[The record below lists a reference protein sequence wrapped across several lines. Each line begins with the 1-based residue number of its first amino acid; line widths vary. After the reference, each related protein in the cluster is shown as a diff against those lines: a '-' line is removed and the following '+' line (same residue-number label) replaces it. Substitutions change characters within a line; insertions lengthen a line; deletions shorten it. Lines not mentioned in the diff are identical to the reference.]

1 MDVGSLDNEMVLS
14 SMNNDMQLKT
24 LALIGGSGGIG
35 GELSS
40 LLVERYEILN
50 LSSND
55 LNLTDVNNLIEFF
68 SNNEIDIV
76 INLSGYNFDCI
87 LHKYNTS
94 NFHEID
100 KQLDVV
106 VKGSINLLNA
116 CLPPMRERGF
126 GRIIMASSVL
136 VSQPLVGT
144 AIYSASKAFVESL
157 VKTCAIENCQKGIT
171 VNAIQIGY
179 FDVGL
184 THKIPDNI
192 KEEILASI
200 PSKRWGSVV
209 EIKNIV
215 DMLIKTEYINGTSI
229 KINGGKSF

>member
-1 MDVGSLDNEMVLS
+1 
-14 SMNNDMQLKT
+14 MNNDMPLKT

-35 GELSS
+35 AELSS
-40 LLVERYEILN
+40 LLVERYKILN

-76 INLSGYNFDCI
+76 INLSGYNFDCF

-184 THKIPDNI
+184 THKFPDNI

-209 EIKNIV
+209 ELKNIV
-215 DMLIKTEYINGTSI
+215 EMLIETEYVNGTSI

>member
-1 MDVGSLDNEMVLS
+1 M
-14 SMNNDMQLKT
+14 
-24 LALIGGSGGIG
+24 
-35 GELSS
+35 
-40 LLVERYEILN
+40 
-50 LSSND
+50 
-55 LNLTDVNNLIEFF
+55 
-68 SNNEIDIV
+68 
-76 INLSGYNFDCI
+76 
-87 LHKYNTS
+87 
-94 NFHEID
+94 
-100 KQLDVV
+100 
-106 VKGSINLLNA
+106 
-116 CLPPMRERGF
+116 
-126 GRIIMASSVL
+126 
-136 VSQPLVGT
+136 SQPLVGT

-184 THKIPDNI
+184 THKFPDNI